1 MKEETTRGLWAIP
14 PFPNNFSGQ
23 NRPKPNFVAQI
34 DRKRFFWP
42 QLTETN
48 FFGQNRLEPNFL
60 SKKPKTV
67 FGQNWPELTKNIFFG
82 QNGPKSIIPAKKD
95 PKRVNIDQT
104 QVFWHRLTWTISW
117 VKIDQNQIGRPKST
131 QTSFF
136 RSKLTV
142 TSLSSQNQSNEGFQP
157 KSTKINFSGRTRP
170 KKLFR
175 PQMTKTR
182 FSGQI

>member
-1 MKEETTRGLWAIP
+1 MSDLFWTCSEVLVDWFSTTFGLVSDCVWTAFRP
-14 PFPNNFSGQ
+14 LVDRFGTTQNCTVTNNFFGQ

-67 FGQNWPELTKNIFFG
+67 FGQNWPELTKNIIFG
-82 QNGPKSIIPAKKD
+82 QNGPKSIIPAKND

-104 QVFWHRLTWTISW
+104 P
-117 VKIDQNQIGRPKST
+117 D
-131 QTSFF
+131 
-136 RSKLTV
+136 
-142 TSLSSQNQSNEGFQP
+142 
-157 KSTKINFSGRTRP
+157 
-170 KKLFR
+170 
-175 PQMTKTR
+175 
-182 FSGQI
+182 